1 MIALEVSLNGK
12 RVCIA
17 GAEDLA
23 VLSTIVTAVGKLGKK
38 TVPARPDET
47 GGEIHYSVGGLTARE
62 DPKKDVHMNWKS
74 VAPLRVGDVIQ
85 VKVLESDKADPPRSR
100 EKARRRTDKPSG
112 SGKRQLR
119 GAVSKRKPMTRRG

>member
-23 VLSTIVTAVGKLGKK
+23 VLTTSVTAVGKLGRK

-47 GGEIHYSVGGLTARE
+47 GGQIHYSVGA
-62 DPKKDVHMNWKS
+62 
-74 VAPLRVGDVIQ
+74 
-85 VKVLESDKADPPRSR
+85 
-100 EKARRRTDKPSG
+100 
-112 SGKRQLR
+112 
-119 GAVSKRKPMTRRG
+119 